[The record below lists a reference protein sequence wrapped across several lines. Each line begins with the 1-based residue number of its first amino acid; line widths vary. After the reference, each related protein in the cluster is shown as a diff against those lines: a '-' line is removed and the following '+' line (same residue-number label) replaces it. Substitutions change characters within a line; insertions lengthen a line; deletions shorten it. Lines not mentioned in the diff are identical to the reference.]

1 MAPRWHPKGQH
12 LSSFLLQISSVS
24 QLTLAL
30 SREEALTARTTRHP
44 ETESGT
50 MWSARD
56 SGFASRCFQRG
67 PQVGNSSVDGESIV
81 ILIVWAKPT
90 G

>member
-1 MAPRWHPKGQH
+1 MA
-12 LSSFLLQISSVS
+12 LF
-24 QLTLAL
+24 
-30 SREEALTARTTRHP
+30 REEALTVRTTQLP

-67 PQVGNSSVDGESIV
+67 PQVGNSSVDGESIA
-81 ILIVWAKPT
+81 ILIAWAKPT